1 MNEKRWLLALEQMI
15 QTQIVARGVQ
25 DRRVLAAMRAVPRH
39 LFVAEAYREWAYSDA
54 PLPID
59 EGQTISQPYMV
70 ALMTSLLELPP
81 KGARVLEIGTGS
93 GYQTAILAHLA
104 DKVYSVERFATLSEK
119 AAQRLAALGLDN
131 VRLRVGDGTLGWQEQ
146 APYDGI
152 LVTAA
157 APQVPPALCDQLTD
171 GGRLIIPVGS
181 RGTQIL
187 ERWQRQGT
195 DYRRKR
201 ICSVAFVPLIGEQGW
216 PERLK

>member
-1 MNEKRWLLALEQMI
+1 MNENQWLLALEQMI

-25 DRRVLAAMRAVPRH
+25 DKRVLAALRAVPRH
-39 LFVAEAYREWAYSDA
+39 LFVAEAHREWAYSDT
-54 PLPID
+54 PLPIE

-70 ALMTSLLELPP
+70 ALMTSLLELPS

-93 GYQTAILAHLA
+93 GYQTAVLAHLA
-104 DKVYSVERFATLSEK
+104 DEVYSVERFATLSEK

-131 VRLRVGDGTLGWQEQ
+131 VYLQVGDGTLGWEEH

-152 LVTAA
+152 LVTAS
-157 APQVPPALCDQLTD
+157 APKVPPALRNQLAE
-171 GGRLIIPVGS
+171 GGRLIIPIGS
-181 RGTQIL
+181 LGAQIL
-187 ERWQRQGT
+187 ECWQRQGT

-216 PERLK
+216 PER